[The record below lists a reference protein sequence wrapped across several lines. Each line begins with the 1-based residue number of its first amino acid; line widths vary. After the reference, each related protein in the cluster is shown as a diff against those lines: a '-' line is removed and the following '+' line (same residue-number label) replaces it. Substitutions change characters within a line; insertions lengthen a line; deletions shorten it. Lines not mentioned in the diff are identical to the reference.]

1 MSDLPQDPLA
11 QSSIRELAQ
20 SYRSGERK
28 VGDVVS
34 AYLARIE
41 RLDPKIEA
49 YEHVDSDGAMEQ
61 AALLDKAFAHGR
73 DPGPLAGIPV
83 AIKDIVAVD
92 GMPTHHGSR
101 MNVTDLVSS
110 EGRFVKRLRE
120 AGAVILGKVK
130 TVEFAFGAVGLS
142 RTRGMPHNP
151 FDAKT
156 KRITG
161 GSSSGSAVAMA
172 AGLCAFSIGS
182 DTGASVRLPA
192 ALNGVPGQKTTVGL
206 WPTDGV
212 FPLSPTLDSLGTFA
226 HTVDDL
232 AQVFHAIENDASLA
246 PPPLAGLRFGVPRD
260 YFFEELE
267 PAVAKAVEAC
277 LDALRDAGCH
287 LVPITLDGTDERRE
301 VFRDI
306 VSSEVLSALGRERF
320 EGGRGEMDAT
330 VAGRIA
336 AGYDVGGWQYLRASR
351 RRQQLESMARE
362 KLAHLDGVI
371 TPVNTLLA
379 RPEADFDTPG
389 KETEIALA
397 ITRCT
402 QPMNL
407 YNLCGVTLPV
417 QHLTGEALPIGV
429 QIMAPAGHDRR
440 IMAVSRA
447 VERHIGRGPYPDLSG
462 FTG

>member
-1 MSDLPQDPLA
+1 MSQLARDPLERL
-11 QSSIRELAQ
+11 SVEELVG
-20 SYRSGERK
+20 SYRKGEAK
-28 VGDVVS
+28 AVNVTA
-34 AYLARIE
+34 AYLSRIDA
-41 RLDPKIEA
+41 LDGKIA
-49 YEHVDSDGAMEQ
+49 TYEHLDHEAALEQ
-61 AALLDKAFAHGR
+61 AAAIDAAMARGV

-101 MNVTDLVSS
+101 IDVSDLVSE
-110 EGRFVKRLRE
+110 EGAFVKRLRE

-142 RTRGMPHNP
+142 TTRGMPHNP
-151 FDAKT
+151 FDATT

-172 AGLCAFSIGS
+172 AGMCAFSIGS

-226 HTVDDL
+226 PTIEDL
-232 AQVFHAIENDASLA
+232 AYLFHAIGKDAPLA

-260 YFFEELE
+260 YFFENLE
-267 PAVAKAVEAC
+267 APVARAVEAC

-287 LVPITLDGTDERRE
+287 LIPITLDGTQERRE

-306 VSSEVLSALGRERF
+306 VASEVLSALGHERF
-320 EGGRGEMDAT
+320 DAGRAGMDQT

-336 AGYDVGGWQYLRASR
+336 AGYEVDGWQYLRASR
-351 RRQQLESMARE
+351 RRRELERMTNE

-371 TPVNTLLA
+371 TPVNTMLA
-379 RPEADFDTPG
+379 KPETDFDSPE
-389 KETEIALA
+389 KATEIALE

-407 YNLCGVTLPV
+407 YNLCGVTMPI
-417 QHLTGEALPIGV
+417 QHLTGEKLPIGI
-429 QIMAPAGHDRR
+429 QIMGPAGHDRR
-440 IMAVSRA
+440 MLSIGQA
-447 VERHIGRGPYPDLSG
+447 VEALIGRGPRPDLSG
-462 FTG
+462 FTT

>member
-11 QSSIRELAQ
+11 QSSIRDLAQ
-20 SYRSGERK
+20 SYRRGERK

-34 AYLARIE
+34 AYLSRIE

-49 YEHVDSDGAMEQ
+49 YEYVDREGAIEQ
-61 AALLDKAFAHGR
+61 AALLDKAFEQGR

-92 GMPTHHGSR
+92 GMPTHHGSC

-232 AQVFHAIENDASLA
+232 AQVFHAIENNASLA
-246 PPPLAGLRFGVPRD
+246 PRPWQGCASACRGITFSRSWSLRLRRRSRLVSIPCVMPAAISCRLHSTARTSAEKCFAISYQARCFPRWGVNGSMADEARWTPPWQGGSRRD
-260 YFFEELE
+260 
-267 PAVAKAVEAC
+267 
-277 LDALRDAGCH
+277 
-287 LVPITLDGTDERRE
+287 
-301 VFRDI
+301 
-306 VSSEVLSALGRERF
+306 
-320 EGGRGEMDAT
+320 MMW
-330 VAGRIA
+330 A
-336 AGYDVGGWQYLRASR
+336 AGNTCVPPDVVRNSSPWRVKS
-351 RRQQLESMARE
+351 S
-362 KLAHLDGVI
+362 
-371 TPVNTLLA
+371 
-379 RPEADFDTPG
+379 
-389 KETEIALA
+389 
-397 ITRCT
+397 
-402 QPMNL
+402 
-407 YNLCGVTLPV
+407 
-417 QHLTGEALPIGV
+417 PIST
-429 QIMAPAGHDRR
+429 A
-440 IMAVSRA
+440 
-447 VERHIGRGPYPDLSG
+447 
-462 FTG
+462 